1 MGIVVWMMGTS
12 RGTNANDSIILGEPS
27 IVIRQRRAHEL
38 LDVREIWSYR
48 ELLGFL
54 AWRDLKVRYKQTA
67 IGVAWAVIQPLAM
80 MAVFT
85 VFFGQLARVPSD
97 GHPYHLFALAALI
110 PWALFARVL
119 SASSDSLIR
128 DQRLISKVYFPRL
141 IVPLSTAIAALVDFA
156 ISIALLLALVLAS
169 GLVPSSKVLAL
180 LPLTLLLVI
189 AALGVGFWLSSL
201 NVEFRDVQHVLP
213 FLTQLWFFLTPVVY
227 PVSLVP
233 DRFQLLYSLN
243 PMVGVI
249 EGYRWILLGSS
260 SPSSL
265 SLTVS
270 VVVAVALLVSGTIY
284 FRSRERG
291 FADSLN

>member
-1 MGIVVWMMGTS
+1 MMGTS
-12 RGTNANDSIILGEPS
+12 RAADPTDSITIEVPS
-27 IVIRQRRAHEL
+27 IVIRPRRAHEL
-38 LDVREIWSYR
+38 LNFWEIWSYR

-110 PWALFARVL
+110 PWTLFARVL
-119 SASSDSLIR
+119 GASSDSLIR

-141 IVPLSTAIAALVDFA
+141 IVPLSTAVAALVDFA
-156 ISIALLLALVLAS
+156 ISIVLLLALVLAQ
-169 GLVPSSKVLAL
+169 GLVPGPKMLAM
-180 LPLTLLLVI
+180 LPLTLLLVV
-189 AALGVGFWLSSL
+189 AALGVGFWLAAL
-201 NVEFRDVQHVLP
+201 NVEYRDVQHALP

-233 DRFQLLYSLN
+233 DRFQVLYSLN

-249 EGYRWILLGSS
+249 EGYRWILLDSS
-260 SPSSL
+260 APSPI

-270 VVVAVALLVSGTIY
+270 VVVAISILISGALF
-284 FRSRERG
+284 FRSREQG
-291 FADSLN
+291 FADNLS